1 MLANIPQGKS
11 TQHSIHQCVK
21 GNVSIAVPQQPQRM
35 GDVYAAQDQIPS
47 FCQAM
52 YIKAVTDSKIR
63 NGFFQERCS
72 HFHVLRRGQ
81 FDVAL
86 VSLHKLHRMS
96 HMFEQGCIVCA
107 SIIVLQG
114 LLMGFYEQAGQESLR
129 CLHCPQRGSRWRRK
143 HIGICID
150 NLHRIRCRNGGYASA
165 ALLHRGHHTPDSC
178 AVHQA
183 SCTVMNKHTVA
194 CLRQCL

>member
-1 MLANIPQGKS
+1 
-11 TQHSIHQCVK
+11 
-21 GNVSIAVPQQPQRM
+21 M

-129 CLHCPQRGSRWRRK
+129 CLHRPQRGSGGRRK
-143 HIGICID
+143 HIVICID
-150 NLHRIRCRNGGYASA
+150 NLDRICYRNDGYASA
-165 ALLHRGHHTPDSC
+165 ALLHRGHYPTNGC

-183 SCTVMNKHTVA
+183 SCTVMNKHTFT